1 MRKEWTPSIV
11 PGGTDQDI
19 YLVMDDFGRL
29 GRVWR
34 EADVERTELETVIQD
49 LLEGQYKSP
58 VGVFG
63 FNPFEGWSR
72 DVSEDVAQ
80 EIRRRC
86 DLQAQDVPSTLQDFV
101 ERHEGTRQ
109 LTLRLA

>member
-1 MRKEWTPSIV
+1 MRKVWTPSIV
-11 PGGTDQDI
+11 PGGTDQNI
-19 YLVMDDFGRL
+19 YLVMDDLGRL

-34 EADVERTELETVIQD
+34 ETDAERTDLETVILD
-49 LLEGQYKSP
+49 LIDGQYSNP
-58 VGVFG
+58 IGVFG

-86 DLQAQDVPSTLQDFV
+86 DLLDCDLPPSLEEFV
-101 ERHEGTRQ
+101 ERHEGSRQ

>member
-1 MRKEWTPSIV
+1 MRKAWTPSIV
-11 PGGTDQDI
+11 PGGTDHNI
-19 YLVMDDFGRL
+19 YLVMDDLGRL

-34 EADVERTELETVIQD
+34 EADAEHTDLETVIQE

-72 DVSEDVAQ
+72 DVSEDAQ

>member
-1 MRKEWTPSIV
+1 MQLACRRGRGPQL
-11 PGGTDQDI
+11 GTKPRDI
-19 YLVMDDFGRL
+19 Q
-29 GRVWR
+29 
-34 EADVERTELETVIQD
+34 ELI
-49 LLEGQYKSP
+49 EGQYKSP

-86 DLQAQDVPSTLQDFV
+86 DLQAQDVPSALRDFA